1 MYFCVLAITM
11 HYTLFTITNLI
22 LTIWESNNFSKWIR
36 INLSATAWNTDQTI
50 IAFLI
55 ALIIILIFVYS
66 VCIEKR
72 KRKSRKR
79 EKELISETDNLQFQ
93 IKEKIAENLSKEKQ
107 IKELK
112 DELSKTKVERN
123 VPKLSYEE
131 RIALLRQ
138 DKTYQLLN
146 EKVSSGYIKS
156 GQDYPKLQLTDTQ
169 KVKVFKA
176 VDNAFHGFS
185 TEIIKQYP
193 RLTTQDVF
201 YCCLYIMG
209 LNEKQ
214 AAAITGKTYQAV
226 WARSAK
232 MNEIFGS
239 NADLKNILSNFL
251 KKWN

>member
-1 MYFCVLAITM
+1 M
-11 HYTLFTITNLI
+11 HYTPFTTTILI
-22 LTIWESNNFSKWIR
+22 LTVWKSNNFSEWIR
-36 INLSATAWNTDQTI
+36 TDLLATAWNTDHAI

-55 ALIIILIFVYS
+55 ALIILLILVYS

-72 KRKSRKR
+72 KRKTRKR

-93 IKEKIAENLSKEKQ
+93 IKE
-107 IKELK
+107 LK
-112 DELSKTKVERN
+112 DELSKNKVELN

-138 DKTYQLLN
+138 DKIYQLLN
-146 EKVSSGYIKS
+146 EKVNSGYIKS

-169 KVKVFKA
+169 KVRIFKA
-176 VDNAFHGFS
+176 IDNAFPGFS

-209 LNEKQ
+209 LNEKH
-214 AAAITGKTYQAV
+214 
-226 WARSAK
+226 S
-232 MNEIFGS
+232 
-239 NADLKNILSNFL
+239 
-251 KKWN
+251 KKIKESMFMLLIYS